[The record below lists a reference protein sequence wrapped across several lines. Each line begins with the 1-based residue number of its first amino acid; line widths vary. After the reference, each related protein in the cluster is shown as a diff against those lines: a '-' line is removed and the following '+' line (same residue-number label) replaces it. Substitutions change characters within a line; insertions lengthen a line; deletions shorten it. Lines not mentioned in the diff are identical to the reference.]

1 MNLHNQKWNET
12 PKNPLKISNH
22 LMLPNEMQDLKL
34 SSEMRLKRER
44 PKWDPSHLYS
54 IRALNEKLCQPH
66 HKPKL

>member
-1 MNLHNQKWNET
+1 
-12 PKNPLKISNH
+12 